1 MLTPPPCLRSRGGVW
16 CVQGWTDESDP
27 VTGTGAAMKFASQL
41 FVTMMASFVGP
52 LYMAPRLRRAG
63 LMWLHY
69 PVAFLPLVLLVL
81 LVLSLLIDAD

>member
-1 MLTPPPCLRSRGGVW
+1 
-16 CVQGWTDESDP
+16 
-27 VTGTGAAMKFASQL
+27 MKLAGQL
-41 FVTMMASFVGP
+41 FVTMMASLVGP

-63 LMWLHY
+63 LMWLYY